1 MVPGCTDAAAC
12 NYDASADEDDGSCV
26 YAEEGLDCEGNCL
39 VDEDGD
45 GNCDPEVVGCTDES
59 ACNYVAEATEE
70 DGSCD
75 YCSCAEETASGY
87 GLDLETLWRI
97 QTLDCWRA

>member
-1 MVPGCTDAAAC
+1 MLAAC

-26 YAEEGLDCEGNCL
+26 LLEEGLDCEGNCL
-39 VDEDGD
+39 VDEDGN
-45 GNCDPEVVGCTDES
+45 GICDPEVVGCTDVL

-75 YCSCAEETASGY
+75 YCSCVEDVASGY
-87 GLDLETLWRI
+87 GLALETVWRI
-97 QTLDCWRA
+97 QTLDCWQA